1 MRYITNGCSRLG
13 RVVAVISMSLTLMI
27 VTTVPSH
34 AVDDVARLYLPES
47 VAPVGIGLVFTSP
60 TIDVGVLESIPPTP
74 DEPRDKCNKSDGC
87 GLRAFFSKLF
97 AQKSGIIK
105 WVSSQFGNSDAYP
118 TPYIAFSE
126 TPKRILEAGTGY
138 PRTKISLE
146 FPTAVPAGVTID
158 NSTSTYEWYT
168 CVVLN
173 SNGNFNKSCNGKSGW
188 GITGDYNMGSPDDV
202 CGVIIEV
209 NISGVRTV
217 VASSNVLERPDCNTP
232 AVYPVAPS
240 TIIETKVPNPPR
252 RVQVTKTC
260 IIPAGTT
267 YTVNWTS
274 SNYTRTG
281 TTPNL
286 TIPECT
292 NVNHKTTGV
301 AAKESTMNKDGTW
314 EPSAITNIGLPT
326 QGTIFDYQ
334 VPSSAYAPE
343 APYRDLFL
351 TEFTAGM
358 DIVKDNGNGYI
369 SCSNTDCSTYT
380 TTMAQVDNGTITQA
394 QSGYKCTLGG
404 YDIPM
409 SECRYIATGLTAA
422 PNANVDYST
431 IDDCGLSVT
440 CYVEALFTPTEY
452 AAEARINSITTA
464 FNSSAL
470 GIIPQAISDFSS
482 PFSINTNVPNQENCA
497 GPTLTLPKN
506 MGVTGTQVT
515 GNYVIQ
521 PLYACNDTQAGQ
533 FGATISYYIRGIL
546 APTVYIAGSYM
557 IVNTLLASIGMA
569 LPMFARQEDT
579 VDTRTGEITRGRR
592 GRR

>member
-1 MRYITNGCSRLG
+1 MRYNTSGLSRLG
-13 RVVAVISMSLTLMI
+13 RVVAVISMSFTLMI

-34 AVDDVARLYLPES
+34 AVDDRARLYLPES

-97 AQKSGIIK
+97 GQKSGIIK
-105 WVSSQFGNSDAYP
+105 WVSSQFGNSDAIATPTLTFVSQPTITGGYANWAVNIP
-118 TPYIAFSE
+118 TPY
-126 TPKRILEAGTGY
+126 PNGMGTGSDSIQGCFVTSDYSINCNYY
-138 PRTKISLE
+138 PLSANQTRFPLTGYQSMVMGNTTAATACGFIVKIK
-146 FPTAVPAGVTID
+146 
-158 NSTSTYEWYT
+158 
-168 CVVLN
+168 LN
-173 SNGNFNKSCNGKSGW
+173 
-188 GITGDYNMGSPDDV
+188 
-202 CGVIIEV
+202 
-209 NISGVRTV
+209 
-217 VASSNVLERPDCNTP
+217 NVLTTAASANFVGRENCTTP
-232 AVYPVAPS
+232 VTLPVAPT
-240 TIIETKVPNPPR
+240 TINETKVPNPPR

-369 SCSNTDCSTYT
+369 SCTNTDCSTYT

-431 IDDCGLSVT
+431 IDECGFSVT

-452 AAEARINSITTA
+452 AAEARINSITVA
-464 FNSSAL
+464 LNSSAL
-470 GIIPQAISDFSS
+470 GIVPQAISDFATPLMS
-482 PFSINTNVPNQENCA
+482 NTVIPNQENCS

-506 MGVTGTQVT
+506 MGVTGTQVA
-515 GNYVIQ
+515 GDYVIQ
-521 PLYACNDTQAGQ
+521 PLYACNDTAAGR
-533 FGATISYYIRGIL
+533 FGAQISGIIRSILLPTIYVTG
-546 APTVYIAGSYM
+546 AYM
-557 IVNTLLASIGMA
+557 IINTLLAASGMS
-569 LPMFARQEDT
+569 LPMF
-579 VDTRTGEITRGRR
+579 GRR
-592 GRR
+592 DETP